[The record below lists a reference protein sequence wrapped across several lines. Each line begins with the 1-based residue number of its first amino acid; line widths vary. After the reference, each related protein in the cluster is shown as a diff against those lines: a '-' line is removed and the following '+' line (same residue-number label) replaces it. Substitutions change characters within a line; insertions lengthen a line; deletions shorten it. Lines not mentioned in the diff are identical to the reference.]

1 MVLEIKD
8 RVLGHFLI
16 KVEELPGSN
25 DLRSFSTTF
34 EIVNPLHYQ
43 VSGPEYRVGVNRSR
57 DFYFL
62 RTSAQRWLKTKKL
75 SYFCAHLDWSLTLN
89 KKTLWVR

>member
-8 RVLGHFLI
+8 LVLGHFLI

-43 VSGPEYRVGVNRSR
+43 DRESGVNRVGVNRNR
-57 DFYFL
+57 DYFL
-62 RTSAQRWLKTKKL
+62 LGSAQKERSKNQKSELFL
-75 SYFCAHLDWSLTLN
+75 RPSGLVVDAQ
-89 KKTLWVR
+89 